1 MITTLETI
9 NSLLATADFILFLF
23 IAGWLSGGNH
33 EN

>member
-9 NSLLATADFILFLF
+9 NITLEILDALLFFY